1 MTIATRRVILVP
13 YNESLLSDFV
23 VLNCCVKN
31 RAQMNGPYTVAK
43 ARLVFDRI
51 LSDHT
56 LYARAVLDSR
66 TREYIGHIFISDLQ
80 SVPELGY
87 LFDKAYWGKGIASEA
102 LGAFFNKVLRDLSL
116 KTVKATSNVD
126 HAASI
131 RLLEKLGFVK
141 KGLNSDSHGPFFE
154 YEFTS
159 DAVVDESELL
169 ETLS

>member
-1 MTIATRRVILVP
+1 VTIATRRVLLVP
-13 YNESLLSDFV
+13 YTESLLSDFV

-31 RAQMNGPYTVAK
+31 RAKMNGPYTVSK
-43 ARLVFDRI
+43 AREVFEHI

-66 TREYIGHIFISDLQ
+66 TREYIGHIFISDIQ

-87 LFDKAYWGKGIASEA
+87 IFDKAYWGEGIASEA
-102 LGAFFNKVLRDLSL
+102 VGAFFNKVLRDLSL
-116 KTVKATSNVD
+116 HSVKATSSVD
-126 HAASI
+126 HPSSI
-131 RLLEKLGFVK
+131 RILEKLGFEK

-154 YEFTS
+154 YLFTS
-159 DAVVDESELL
+159 DVVVSESGIL

>member
-1 MTIATRRVILVP
+1 VTIATRRVLLVP
-13 YNESLLSDFV
+13 YTESLLSDFV

-31 RAQMNGPYTVAK
+31 RAKMNGPYTVSK
-43 ARLVFDRI
+43 AREVFEHI

-66 TREYIGHIFISDLQ
+66 TREYIGHIFISDIQ

-87 LFDKAYWGKGIASEA
+87 IFDKAYWGEGIASEA
-102 LGAFFNKVLRDLSL
+102 VGAFFNKVLRDLSL
-116 KTVKATSNVD
+116 HSVKATSSVD
-126 HAASI
+126 HPSSI
-131 RLLEKLGFVK
+131 RILEKLGFEK

-154 YEFTS
+154 YLFTS
-159 DAVVDESELL
+159 DVVVNESGIL